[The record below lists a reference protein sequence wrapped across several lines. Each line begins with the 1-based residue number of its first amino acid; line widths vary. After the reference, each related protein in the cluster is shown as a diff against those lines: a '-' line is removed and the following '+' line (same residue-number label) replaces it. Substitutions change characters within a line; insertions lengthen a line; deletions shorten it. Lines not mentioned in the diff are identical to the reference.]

1 MSQQIINNGTTAG
14 DGTGENLFNAF
25 EKVNDNFTEIYNMTG
40 WARYLDTIY
49 TSGSPLSISSGVRS
63 TLTNNA
69 NNKLET
75 QLPSDAAKFF
85 DETTQKFIAINNGDS
100 YNLSIRFKA
109 KIDVNNGYFDIDLD
123 IGGAQGIISQESVI
137 FTRASNTEQRFD
149 IDLTLFSGSTFV
161 TNGGTLKITPQN
173 GNMQIYDISFVIVRT
188 HRAK

>member
-25 EKVNDNFTEIYNMTG
+25 EKVNDNFTETFNMTG
-40 WARYLDTIY
+40 WARYLDTTY
-49 TSGSPLSISSGVRS
+49 TSGSPLSIASGVRA

-75 QLPSDAAKFF
+75 QLPTDATKFF

-100 YNLSIRFKA
+100 YNISIRFKA

-123 IGGAQGIISQESVI
+123 IGGTQGIISQESVI
-137 FTRASNTEQRFD
+137 FTRALNTEQRFD
-149 IDLTLFSGSTFV
+149 IDLVLFSGSTFV
-161 TNGGTLKITPQN
+161 SNGGTLSITPKN
-173 GNMQIYDISFVIVRT
+173 GDMEIYDISFVIVRT